1 LLFTDHVFWI
11 ALSNTLVY
19 TSASVVLTLALGL
32 ASALLLQR
40 PLYGR
45 DIFRTVLFLPYI
57 IPYAA
62 YALLW
67 LWLFDPRYGLV
78 NYLLSFVGV
87 GALPWLKS
95 SQWVLPAFVLMSV
108 WKRLGFA
115 MVVFLAGLQTIPSEL
130 YDAAI
135 MDGAGAWQRFWY
147 VTLPMLSPIT
157 LFIAVISIIYSL
169 QIFVEPL
176 VMTHGGPGD
185 SSQTLSYLLYEQGYT
200 YLNVGA
206 ASVNA
211 VVLCVLT
218 FLFTLALLRRFD
230 IKEVFR

>member
-1 LLFTDHVFWI
+1 
-11 ALSNTLVY
+11 
-19 TSASVVLTLALGL
+19 
-32 ASALLLQR
+32 
-40 PLYGR
+40 
-45 DIFRTVLFLPYI
+45 
-57 IPYAA
+57 
-62 YALLW
+62 
-67 LWLFDPRYGLV
+67 
-78 NYLLSFVGV
+78 
-87 GALPWLKS
+87 
-95 SQWVLPAFVLMSV
+95 
-108 WKRLGFA
+108 

-200 YLNVGA
+200 YLNDGA